1 MKIRDVAVIALKI
14 LGVYVFLQFLTMLP
28 TGLGVFQMS
37 NALGE
42 SDGSEAGHMRQFVLM
57 AEWFLLVAVVY
68 LTLAIGTFVGAR
80 RLARFFVPDA
90 EDRVTMAGP
99 VSEQLLAVAFQC
111 LGVYALVTWTP
122 SLVQTIVRC
131 TIYGTWVDPQ
141 TPFLR
146 RFYDNGSGLVS
157 PSVGVVIGLLLIF
170 RAKGLL
176 RLIRLARPMSP
187 ERMTMG

>member
-1 MKIRDVAVIALKI
+1 MIALKI
-14 LGVYVFLQFLTMLP
+14 LGVYVFLQFLMMLP

-37 NALGE
+37 NAMGDSE
-42 SDGSEAGHMRQFVLM
+42 GTEAGHVRQFALM
-57 AEWFLLVAVVY
+57 AEWFLIVAAVY
-68 LTLAIGTFVGAR
+68 LTLAVGTFVGAH
-80 RLARFFVPDA
+80 RLARFFVADP
-90 EDRVTMAGP
+90 EDRVTLGGP
-99 VSEQLLAVAFQC
+99 VSDQLLAVAFQC

-122 SLVQTIVRC
+122 GLVQTIVRC

-157 PSVGVVIGLLLIF
+157 PSVGVVMGLLLIF
-170 RAKGLL
+170 RGKGLL